1 MFFYV
6 KHTNMDA
13 TNDKDRTLVESRLN
27 ITQSRE
33 DYKEFT
39 VEEQYIV

>member
-1 MFFYV
+1 
-6 KHTNMDA
+6 MDA

-33 DYKEFT
+33 DYKDFT
-39 VEEQYIV
+39 VREQYVV